1 MICFGELNVN
11 NVTHS
16 SQVMVTV
23 KNLPTN
29 AGDIR
34 DTSWIPGSG
43 RSLGVGND
51 NLLQYT
57 GTGKFHGQRNLAG
70 NS

>member
-16 SQVMVTV
+16 SQVMLTV

-29 AGDIR
+29 AGDIE
-34 DTSWIPGSG
+34 TLVG
-43 RSLGVGND
+43 SLGQED
-51 NLLQYT
+51 L
-57 GTGKFHGQRNLAG
+57 
-70 NS
+70 